1 MQQQIDLFRE
11 TGSATCASLAKKM
24 STQVAMLRYLD
35 NNDNRKTSPNQNFGR
50 ELMELFLLG
59 VGNYTEADVEASTA
73 AWTGH
78 TDNWE
83 TDAYVWR
90 REWHDDITKY
100 VPRQT
105 INTRRRL
112 AAVTATRRST

>member
-1 MQQQIDLFRE
+1 MQQQIDLFRHE
-11 TGSATCASLAKKM
+11 GMGSVRSLAKKM
-24 STQVAMLRYLD
+24 AIQVAMLRYLD

-90 REWHDDITKY
+90 ADWHDDTAKSFLG
-100 VPRQT
+100 QT
-105 INTRRRL
+105 INDR
-112 AAVTATRRST
+112 AATATARTATR